1 MGTLNAPRSG
11 KVILSRRHQPSLQQ
25 FLHFTPRG
33 GGRQKCFMQGTKKV
47 HPNRPR
53 HQREFQS
60 ICECIY
66 IHLHGVVWLY
76 MKCLLRRHA
85 LIHTFIPMCPA
96 VNIYILCMH
105 MYIYTYSHPS
115 GPAHFL
121 NVIYNNI
128 LLHLIWSSQVWVK
141 YKLEL
146 IWPWTPLVS
155 IELQNSLLY
164 WLIQPCI

>member
-1 MGTLNAPRSG
+1 
-11 KVILSRRHQPSLQQ
+11 
-25 FLHFTPRG
+25 
-33 GGRQKCFMQGTKKV
+33 MQGTKKV

-128 LLHLIWSSQVWVK
+128 LLHLI
-141 YKLEL
+141 L
-146 IWPWTPLVS
+146 PPTPLGTTWSLPTPRITPFRNNWFGHATFQPQSLILPSGMLYYTGFYLSLISLGPIYFFHICQVPCCLLF
-155 IELQNSLLY
+155 LQH
-164 WLIQPCI
+164 PA